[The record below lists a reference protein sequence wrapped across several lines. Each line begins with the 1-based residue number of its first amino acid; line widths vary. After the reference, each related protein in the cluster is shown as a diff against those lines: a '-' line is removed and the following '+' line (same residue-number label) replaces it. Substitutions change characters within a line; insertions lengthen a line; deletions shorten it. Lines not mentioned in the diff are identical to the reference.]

1 MHNQPKKKAELRR
14 RMVLTAS
21 TASSASPS
29 SPGVLRRDC
38 SKKRLC
44 NAKQDQPWIELLILE
59 GRIVQN
65 RFCLTAVPAQAVSSA
80 AARRRSGC
88 RSGPCA
94 TEPQDEQTKEKR
106 KGCLENLE
114 CSQHCD
120 GIEVSKRLA
129 QLPPQACTS
138 EVSVR
143 QVDTHGTSVNC
154 TDRSRWPGGR

>member
-1 MHNQPKKKAELRR
+1 
-14 RMVLTAS
+14 MVLTAS

-44 NAKQDQPWIELLILE
+44 DAKQDQPWIEFLILE

-94 TEPQDEQTKEKR
+94 TEPQGEQTKEKKR
-106 KGCLENLE
+106 KEKK
-114 CSQHCD
+114 D
-120 GIEVSKRLA
+120 GLA
-129 QLPPQACTS
+129 PARALKIWNAHS
-138 EVSVR
+138 SVTAVR
-143 QVDTHGTSVNC
+143 SPSVWLSSPRRPAPR
-154 TDRSRWPGGR
+154 RSLSGRWTRMAHQ